1 MRDSY
6 RTLKQEGRS
15 SYIDRKS
22 EFIGIARPVTSAD
35 EAEKFVAQMRS
46 EFPDARHHVYAW
58 ISGGKE
64 IQQKYSDDG
73 EPRGTGGMPVL
84 DVLLHQN
91 IEDAAIVV
99 IRYFGGILLGTGGLV
114 KAYSSAAAQAVEAA
128 APQYMQKLQIYRL
141 TAPYNTADKLRY
153 QLQESGFWQ
162 SEAEFGLDV
171 EWEVGTPTNR
181 SSELMDLVQ
190 DVTSGSALIEFR
202 RSDFMPVADLV

>member
-22 EFIGIARPVTSAD
+22 EFIGIARPVASAD

>member
-22 EFIGIARPVTSAD
+22 EFIGIARPVASVD
-35 EAEKFVAQMRS
+35 EAEKFVAKMRS

-58 ISGGKE
+58 ISGGTE

-84 DVLLHQN
+84 DVLSHQS

-99 IRYFGGILLGTGGLV
+99 VRYFGGVLLGTGGLV
-114 KAYSSAAAQAVEAA
+114 RAYSSAAAQAVEAA
-128 APQYMQKLQIYRL
+128 IPQNMQKLQIYRL
-141 TAPYNTADKLRY
+141 TAPYSAADKLRY
-153 QLQESGFWQ
+153 QLEEAGFWQ
-162 SEAEFGLDV
+162 SEAVFALDV
-171 EWEVGTPTNR
+171 EWEAGSAPGR
-181 SSELMDLVQ
+181 SSELSDLVQ
-190 DVTSGSALIEFR
+190 DATSGSALIEYL
-202 RSDFMPVADLV
+202 RSDFMPVGKLV